1 MLVYIIDGFN
11 LAHKIPQV
19 KRSAGI
25 HLELIRYI
33 KSKKLTG
40 SRNNKVIVVFDGR
53 PEPQAA
59 KEASFKVVF
68 SGRVSADEVIKDKV
82 RNAKNKGQIIVVSDD
97 REIRDFAKDHRVKTC
112 HVMDFVKTAKGA
124 KKESK
129 DISYS
134 LQNEITEEMRKIW
147 GL

>member
-19 KRSAGI
+19 KKSADI
-25 HLELIRYI
+25 HLDLIRYI

-40 SRNNKVIVVFDGR
+40 SRNNKVTVVFDGR
-53 PEPQAA
+53 TDPEAA
-59 KEASFKVVF
+59 KEAVFKVIF
-68 SGRVSADEVIKDKV
+68 SGPVSADDIIKDKV
-82 RNAKNKGQIIVVSDD
+82 RKAKNKKQIVVVSDD
-97 REIRDFAKDHRVKTC
+97 REIRDFVKSQGARVC
-112 HVMDFVKTAKGA
+112 NVMDFVKTDKRA
-124 KKESK
+124 KKEGK
-129 DISYS
+129 EISYA